1 MPIDPDRV
9 AAASLSPFTGQAWR
23 QLGPRHSPL
32 SGEGARLHGG
42 RFNPPESFPVLYLC
56 RSLPCAAAELARMGE
71 RQSIGIEAL
80 LPRTLY
86 RYEVSLL
93 RVLDLT
99 VEETRW
105 AVDIEHDVL
114 VRSNWSACQDLGAI
128 AHSLSIQAINSPSA
142 TGIGEVLAIFS
153 ENVEEGDLKAIFVEE
168 WREVGDVKS

>member
-23 QLGPRHSPL
+23 QLGPRHPPL

-56 RSLPCAAAELARMGE
+56 RSRPCAAAELARMGE

-80 LPRTLY
+80 LPRRLY
-86 RYEVSLL
+86 RYEVSLF

-99 VEETRW
+99 DEVTRR
-105 AVDIEHDVL
+105 ALDIEQDVL
-114 VRSNWSACQDLGAI
+114 MRSSWSACQGLGTI

-142 TGIGEVLAIFS
+142 TGVGEVLAVFS
-153 ENVEEGDLKAIFVEE
+153 ENVEETDLKATFVEE
-168 WREVGDVKS
+168 WREVSDVRA